1 MDIMA
6 GDLVGHSP
14 VSQSC
19 SAAQA
24 SYLPIVEVGGGRGGG
39 GGVVYDQ

>member
-14 VSQSC
+14 ASQSC
-19 SAAQA
+19 SVAQA
-24 SYLPIVEVGGGRGGG
+24 SYWPIVVVGGGRGGG

>member
-14 VSQSC
+14 VLQS
-19 SAAQA
+19 
-24 SYLPIVEVGGGRGGG
+24 IVVVGGGRGGG

>member
-14 VSQSC
+14 VSQSY
-19 SAAQA
+19 SIAQV
-24 SYLPIVEVGGGRGGG
+24 SYWPIVVVGGGRGGC